1 VRGARRWLKPYQ
13 KFKVKSSNPYKQWQA
28 PMRWNLHPSLP
39 SSPAKNRIAQRNS
52 CLNPF
57 ILHLNP
63 HSLWRSPHESPTKK
77 HLWRGSLSKA
87 MSFKH
92 LVRSDLR
99 SLPPR
104 RETTEQRDIDLNLRK
119 KSEESH
125 HPVLRLW
132 ALKRLCKWII
142 LIGLWKGRFQS
153 RRSRSMCTRGS
164 LMCLSIQESLHGRLN
179 S

>member
-1 VRGARRWLKPYQ
+1 M
-13 KFKVKSSNPYKQWQA
+13 KSLSPSKQWQA
-28 PMRWNLHPSLP
+28 HKRWNLHPSLP
-39 SSPAKNRIAQRNS
+39 SNPAKNRIAPRNS
-52 CLNPF
+52 CSNPFTLPLNP
-57 ILHLNP
+57 P
-63 HSLWRSPHESPTKK
+63 TQWRLPHESLTKK
-77 HLWRGSLSKA
+77 PLWPGSLLRA
-87 MSFKH
+87 TSFKH
-92 LVRSDLR
+92 LARSDLK
-99 SLPPR
+99 SLLPR

-119 KSEESH
+119 RSEESH